1 MAMSYELE
9 GRAAVEAVLKA
20 CRFIQTVQKTHSSRD
35 AISKKDRSP
44 VTVADFGAQ
53 ALINDH
59 LKALFPDDLI
69 VAEENS
75 RLLVQSENADLMEA
89 VFAQVRPF
97 NPYLLRHRILEAI
110 DLGSGVAGPEG
121 RFWVLDPIDGTK
133 GFLRGDQYAVALA
146 LIDGGRVVLGVL
158 GCPNLPVNGMAAFRT
173 PRGCLFVAARG
184 EGSVMRDLDHPAGRT
199 IHVTSATDPSLARF
213 CESFESEHSAQQ
225 VTSNVA
231 RDLGITWPPLR
242 LDSQAKYGVVARGD
256 ASIYLRLPPEKTYRE
271 KIWDHAAGS
280 IIVEEAGGRV
290 TDMEGKPLDFTRGN
304 LLIRNRG
311 IIATNG
317 KFHDLLV
324 EAVKKEFSRI

>member
-1 MAMSYELE
+1 LTMAYESE
-9 GRAAVEAVLKA
+9 RRAAVAAVIKA
-20 CRFIQTVQKTHSSRD
+20 CRLIRTVQQTHSSHD
-35 AISKKDRSP
+35 VVDKKDHSP

-59 LKALFPDDLI
+59 LKALFPGDLI
-69 VAEENS
+69 VAEEDS
-75 RLLVQSENADLMEA
+75 SLLAQRENADLLEA
-89 VFAQVRPF
+89 VFTRVRPF
-97 NPYLLRHRILEAI
+97 SPHWLRHRILEAI

-158 GCPNLPVNGMAAFRT
+158 GCPNLPLKGMVSGT
-173 PRGCLFVAARG
+173 PRGCLFAATRG
-184 EGSVMRDLDHPAGRT
+184 EGSVMSDFHHPEGRA
-199 IHVTSATDPSLARF
+199 IHVTSAADPSLARF

-225 VTSNVA
+225 VASSVA
-231 RDLGITWPPLR
+231 RDLGITQPPLR

-290 TDMEGKPLDFTRGN
+290 TDMEGKPLDFTGGN
-304 LLIRNRG
+304 LLIGNRG